1 MTPSTR
7 AANDPNATEHSLSPQ
22 DAQAIARYRYLVR
35 TAPPE
40 AIELAHAQ
48 AFARLSPEQRQ
59 LLLQQIAAELPPHE
73 RALAGPANAGPQ
85 GLARLITRAE
95 VRQPG
100 TIERLL
106 GGRSAPGLGTVL
118 GATLLATIAGSVI
131 GSAVAQEWFGVD
143 SLAGSDVASLPADE
157 PAAELTDA
165 ADFSGADGADIDS
178 FDIGGFDI

>member
-1 MTPSTR
+1 LTPSTR
-7 AANDPNATEHSLSPQ
+7 AANDPNAADHSLSAQ
-22 DAQAIARYRYLVR
+22 DAQAIARYRYLVK

-40 AIELAHAQ
+40 AIELAHAE
-48 AFARLSPEQRQ
+48 AFARLAPEQRQ
-59 LLLQQIAAELPPHE
+59 LLLQQIAVELPPHE

-106 GGRSAPGLGTVL
+106 GSRDGPGLGTVI
-118 GATLLATIAGSVI
+118 GTTLLATIAGSVI
-131 GSAVAQEWFGVD
+131 GSAIAQQMFGAN
-143 SLAGSDVASLPADE
+143 SPAGNDIAAAQAE
-157 PAAELTDA
+157 PGAELTDA
-165 ADFSGADGADIDS
+165 ADFSGEDGADIDG

>member
-1 MTPSTR
+1 MTPSNR
-7 AANDPNATEHSLSPQ
+7 AANDPNVDDHALSPR
-22 DAQAIARYRYLVR
+22 DAQAIARYRYLVK

-40 AIELAHAQ
+40 AIELAHAE

-95 VRQPG
+95 ARQPG

-106 GGRSAPGLGTVL
+106 GRRSGPGLGTMI

-131 GSAVAQEWFGVD
+131 GSAIAQEMFGAD
-143 SLAGSDVASLPADE
+143 PLAGNDIAALPMDE

-165 ADFSGADGADIDS
+165 ADISGQDGVDIDGFDIGS
-178 FDIGGFDI
+178 FDI

>member
-1 MTPSTR
+1 LTPSNR
-7 AANDPNATEHSLSPQ
+7 AANDPNADDHSLSPQ
-22 DAQAIARYRYLVR
+22 DAQAIARYRYLVK

-40 AIELAHAQ
+40 AIELAHAE

-106 GGRSAPGLGTVL
+106 GAARPGLGTVI
-118 GATLLATIAGSVI
+118 GTTLLATIAGSVI
-131 GSAVAQEWFGVD
+131 GSAIAQEMFGAD
-143 SLAGSDVASLPADE
+143 SPAGNDIAAAQAE
-157 PAAELTDA
+157 PGAELTDA
-165 ADFSGADGADIDS
+165 ADFSGEDGADIDG